1 MVNMTKEKEITLFQN
16 KEIRTKW
23 DKEQEEYYYS
33 VIDVIHVLTDSKN
46 PRDYWYRLKKR
57 ESENGIE
64 LSTIC
69 RQLKLPSSDGKLRIT
84 DVATPKQLLTI
95 LNYIPSLN
103 KEEFIQWLTTNEL
116 QQIDENKQL
125 VQTLLYSGNEGA
137 VTIEVII
144 DKLNETMWATQKTL
158 SHLFKVDVRDVS
170 YHLQNIFESGELDKN
185 SVFQKIWITA
195 TDGKK
200 YNTSVYNL
208 DAIISLGYR
217 INTTEATRFRI
228 WATNILHEYIIK
240 GFALDDD
247 LLKKGTRFGIDYFEN
262 LLERIRAI
270 RASERRFYQKITDIY
285 ATSYDYNKEAQVT
298 HDFFANVQ
306 NKLIYAI
313 TEQTA
318 AEIIASRSD
327 SQKPHMGLTTWKN
340 QNDIIL
346 LSDIEVSKNYLTE
359 PEIKELNRLV
369 DGLLTI
375 AESRAERQIPTSMQ
389 EWVDLVEKYLKL
401 NQTPIL
407 QGKGKISSKEAKKI
421 ARKEYEKF
429 KPIQDKTYRSD
440 YDKMLEQ
447 EIKRIEGQK

>member
-1 MVNMTKEKEITLFQN
+1 MTEENIKIFEGN
-16 KEIRTKW
+16 EIRVQYDETT
-23 DKEQEEYYYS
+23 QNYYYS
-33 VIDVIHVLTDSKN
+33 IVDVISSITDSKN
-46 PRDYWYRLKKR
+46 PRRYWSDIKSNIKK
-57 ESENGIE
+57 ENNQLYENIV
-64 LSTIC
+64 
-69 RQLKLPSSDGKLRIT
+69 QLKLKAKDGKSYNT

-95 LNYIPSLN
+95 INYVPSFN

-116 QQIDENKQL
+116 QQVDENKQL
-125 VQTLLYSGNEGA
+125 VQTLFYTGNEGA

-158 SHLFKVDVRDVS
+158 SHLFNVNISSVS
-170 YHLQNIFESGELDKN
+170 QHLQNIFESGELDKN

-200 YNTSVYNL
+200 YKTSVYNL

-217 INTTEATRFRI
+217 VNTKEATRFRI
-228 WATNILHEYIIK
+228 WATKILHEYIIK
-240 GFALDDD
+240 GFALDDE
-247 LLKKGTRFGIDYFEN
+247 LLKNGSRFGVDYFEN

-285 ATSYDYNKEAQVT
+285 ATSYDYNKDAQVT

-306 NKLIYAI
+306 NKLIYAV

-318 AEIIASRSD
+318 AEIIATRSD
-327 SQKPHMGLTTWKN
+327 SKKPHMGLTTWKN

-375 AESRAERQIPTSMQ
+375 AESRAERQIPTNMQ
-389 EWVDLVEKYLKL
+389 EWVDLVENYLKL

-407 QGKGKISSKEAKKI
+407 HGKGKISSKEAKKI

-447 EIKRIEGQK
+447 EIKRLKGQK

>member
-1 MVNMTKEKEITLFQN
+1 MTEENIKIFEGN
-16 KEIRTKW
+16 EIRVQYDETT
-23 DKEQEEYYYS
+23 QNYYYS
-33 VIDVIHVLTDSKN
+33 IVDVISSITDSKN
-46 PRDYWYRLKKR
+46 PRRYWSDIKSNIKK
-57 ESENGIE
+57 ENNQLYENIV
-64 LSTIC
+64 
-69 RQLKLPSSDGKLRIT
+69 QLKLKAKDGKSYNT

-95 LNYIPSLN
+95 INYVPSFN

-116 QQIDENKQL
+116 QQVDENKQL
-125 VQTLLYSGNEGA
+125 VQTLFYTGNEGA

-158 SHLFKVDVRDVS
+158 SHLFNVNISSVS
-170 YHLQNIFESGELDKN
+170 QHLQNIFESGELDKN

-200 YNTSVYNL
+200 YKTSVYNL

-217 INTTEATRFRI
+217 VNTKEATRFRM

-247 LLKKGTRFGIDYFEN
+247 LLKNGSRFGIDYFEN

-285 ATSYDYNKEAQVT
+285 ATSYDYNKDAQVT

-306 NKLIYAI
+306 NKLIYAV

-318 AEIIASRSD
+318 AEIIATRSD
-327 SQKPHMGLTTWKN
+327 SKKPHMGLTTWKN

-375 AESRAERQIPTSMQ
+375 AESRAERQIPTNMQ
-389 EWVDLVEKYLKL
+389 EWVDLVENYLKL

-407 QGKGKISSKEAKKI
+407 HGKGKISSKEAKKI

-447 EIKRIEGQK
+447 EIKRLKGQK

>member
-217 INTTEATRFRI
+217 INT
-228 WATNILHEYIIK
+228 
-240 GFALDDD
+240 
-247 LLKKGTRFGIDYFEN
+247 
-262 LLERIRAI
+262 
-270 RASERRFYQKITDIY
+270 
-285 ATSYDYNKEAQVT
+285 
-298 HDFFANVQ
+298 
-306 NKLIYAI
+306 
-313 TEQTA
+313 
-318 AEIIASRSD
+318 
-327 SQKPHMGLTTWKN
+327 P
-340 QNDIIL
+340 
-346 LSDIEVSKNYLTE
+346 
-359 PEIKELNRLV
+359 
-369 DGLLTI
+369 
-375 AESRAERQIPTSMQ
+375 
-389 EWVDLVEKYLKL
+389 
-401 NQTPIL
+401 
-407 QGKGKISSKEAKKI
+407 
-421 ARKEYEKF
+421 
-429 KPIQDKTYRSD
+429 
-440 YDKMLEQ
+440 
-447 EIKRIEGQK
+447 